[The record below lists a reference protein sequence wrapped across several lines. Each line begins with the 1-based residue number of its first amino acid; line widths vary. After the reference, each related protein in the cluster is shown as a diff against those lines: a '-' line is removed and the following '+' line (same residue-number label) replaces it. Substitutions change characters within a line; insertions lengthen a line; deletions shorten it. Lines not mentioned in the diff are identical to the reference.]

1 MISVPNRLRLLNGSK
16 LLFLAIL
23 ILSISSCGIFKDQRS
38 SKPSRTYKKHKPVKK
53 ADTIK
58 VDTLEFEEEVV
69 DLPEIDEEDLYQK
82 YGSELKDVYKV
93 ALILPL
99 ETGQGIQDLSAL
111 KSDLSYRFINY
122 YAGIQL
128 ALEDLSKKGL
138 NLEVEVMNSSLESND
153 GRRYMNQLNKLQPD
167 LIIGPYE
174 RDLLKELAAYGK
186 RKQIPVISP
195 WQSSSKITRDN
206 PYYIQLKPDIK
217 AYYQKMVEDINQHFI
232 SGQVYIIGRENMQ
245 VEKNR
250 INYIQE
256 VQADSWDAY
265 GKVEP
270 YQVFYVEEDSLS
282 QGQTAF
288 DSLFVDQFYR
298 EIAVLIPNWSFRDE
312 QFIYSCLRK
321 LNAEKQETTVTVY
334 GMPIVYDSDKIGYN
348 LYNSLNVRLVMD
360 GYVQTSDEA
369 VSAFRNRYYNQFK
382 ALPLKDALEGYDMM
396 MYIGSNL
403 ARYGTKF
410 QFFLTDVQQDFLHTS
425 FRMRPKLQDD
435 KIEAEDLESV
445 DYFENAHI
453 DVWGFD
459 YNSFRKSD

>member
-16 LLFLAIL
+16 LLFLAIA
-23 ILSISSCGIFKDQRS
+23 IFSISSCGLLKDQRS
-38 SKPSRTYKKHKPVKK
+38 RKPARTYKRQKPVKK
-53 ADTIK
+53 ADPIK
-58 VDTLEFEEEVV
+58 VDTLEFDEDVV
-69 DLPEIDEEDLYQK
+69 DLPQMDEIDMYKK
-82 YGSELKDVYKV
+82 YGSEFKDVYKM

-99 ETGQGIQDLSAL
+99 ESNLGIQDLSAL

-128 ALEDLSKKGL
+128 ALEDLSKMGL
-138 NLEVEVMNSSLESND
+138 NLDVEVLNSSLRSND

-174 RDLLKELAAYGK
+174 RDLLKELASYGK

-195 WQSSSKITRDN
+195 WQSSSKITRNN
-206 PYYIQLKPDIK
+206 PFYIQLKPDIK

-232 SGQVYIIGRENMQ
+232 PGQVYLIGRENVR
-245 VEKNR
+245 VENNR

-256 VQADSWDAY
+256 VQAEARETY
-265 GKVEP
+265 GAIDP

-282 QGQTAF
+282 QGETAF

-298 EIAVLIPNWSFRDE
+298 EIAVVIPNWSFKDE

-321 LNAEKQETTVTVY
+321 LNAEKQGIKVTVY
-334 GMPIVYDSDKIGYN
+334 GMPIIFDSDKIGYN
-348 LYNSLNVRLVMD
+348 LYKNLNVRLVMD

-369 VSAFRNRYYNQFK
+369 VSAFRKRYYDQFK
-382 ALPLKDALEGYDMM
+382 ALPLKEALEAYDMM
-396 MYIGSNL
+396 MYIGTNL
-403 ARYGTKF
+403 ARHGSRF
-410 QFFLTDVQQDFLHTS
+410 QYFLTDEQQDFLHTS
-425 FRMRPKLQDD
+425 YRMRPKLQDG
-435 KIEAEDLESV
+435 KIEVEDLESV

-459 YNSFRKSD
+459 YNGFRKTE